1 MGLLKLTTKVQKK
14 IHTTKYNTNNFQI
27 SNFKFQ
33 IIRNMRI
40 LVFGNKYK
48 LKFIDLV
55 KDLFFKLK
63 ERGAT
68 ILFDKEFADQINE
81 SGLLDITSFA
91 TFDNDLSGDIAISL
105 GGDGTLLST
114 ANRIGNRQI
123 PILGINL
130 GRLGF
135 LTDVQAHELDNLDDI
150 ILNHKYRIEDRMV
163 LRAEICYSPSVLG
176 GVPKGGGGQTLNS
189 QLSTLNSIEFSLNEI
204 AVLKQDL
211 SSMISIDV
219 QLNGEPLHTYQ
230 ADGLLVATPTGSTAY
245 SLSVGGPIMM
255 PENHNLIIAPVAS
268 HSLNVRPLII
278 PDDWRIDLKVS
289 SRSHSFLA
297 SIDGRSIT
305 MPDSTTISI
314 SKANHTIQ
322 IIRLENHSF
331 LSTLKTK
338 LMWGADIRS

>member
-1 MGLLKLTTKVQKK
+1 MQ
-14 IHTTKYNTNNFQI
+14 
-27 SNFKFQ
+27 
-33 IIRNMRI
+33 I

-48 LKFIDLV
+48 LKFIDSV
-55 KDLFFKLK
+55 KNLFFSLK
-63 ERGAT
+63 EHGAT
-68 ILFDKEFADQINE
+68 ILFDKEFADQINN
-81 SGLLDITSFA
+81 SRLLDISSFS
-91 TFDNDLSGDIAISL
+91 TFDDDFSGDIAISL
-105 GGDGTLLST
+105 GGDGTLLAT

-135 LTDVQAHELDNLDDI
+135 LTDVQAHELDTLDDI

-163 LRAEICYSPSVLG
+163 LRAEITHNTQSSDKSDCPTSLNSLTSPT
-176 GVPKGGGGQTLNS
+176 KKTLNS
-189 QLSTLNSIEFSLNEI
+189 QLSTLNSVEFSLNEI

-219 QLNGEPLHTYQ
+219 HLNGEPLHTYQ
-230 ADGLLVATPTGSTAY
+230 ADGLLIATPTGSTAY

-305 MPDSTTISI
+305 MPDTTTISI
-314 SKANHTIQ
+314 SKAAHTVR
-322 IIRLENHSF
+322 IIRLEGHSF

>member
-1 MGLLKLTTKVQKK
+1 MQ
-14 IHTTKYNTNNFQI
+14 
-27 SNFKFQ
+27 
-33 IIRNMRI
+33 I

-55 KDLFFKLK
+55 KDLFFRLK
-63 ERGAT
+63 NQGST
-68 ILFDKEFADQINE
+68 ILFDNEFAEQINE
-81 SGLLDITSFA
+81 SGLLDISSFD
-91 TFDNDLSGDIAISL
+91 TFDNDFSGDIAISL
-105 GGDGTLLST
+105 GGDGTLLAT

-150 ILNHKYRIEDRMV
+150 IFNKKYKVDDRMV
-163 LRAEICYSPSVLG
+163 LRAEITNNNHTSLTEY
-176 GVPKGGGGQTLNS
+176 
-189 QLSTLNSIEFSLNEI
+189 SLNEI

-219 QLNGEPLHTYQ
+219 TLNGEPLHTYQ
-230 ADGLLVATPTGSTAY
+230 ADGLLVSTPTGSTAY

-278 PDDWRIDLKVS
+278 PDNWKIDLAIH
-289 SRSHSFLA
+289 SRSHSYLA

-305 MPDSTTISI
+305 MPDTASISI
-314 SKANHTIQ
+314 SKADYTVR
-322 IIRLENHSF
+322 IIRLEGHSF
-331 LSTLKTK
+331 LNTLKTK
-338 LMWGADIRS
+338 LMWGADVRS

>member
-1 MGLLKLTTKVQKK
+1 M
-14 IHTTKYNTNNFQI
+14 QI
-27 SNFKFQ
+27 L
-33 IIRNMRI
+33 I
-40 LVFGNKYK
+40 FGNKYK
-48 LKFIDLV
+48 LKFITQV

-63 ERGAT
+63 SHGAT
-68 ILFDKEFADQINE
+68 LLFEQEFATEIQQ
-81 SGLLDITSFA
+81 SGLLDISEFD
-91 TFDNDLSGDIAISL
+91 TFRDITTADIAISL
-105 GGDGTLLST
+105 GGDGTLLTT

-135 LTDVQAHELDNLDDI
+135 LTDVQAHELNNLDDI
-150 ILNHKYRIEDRMV
+150 IFNKKYKVDDRMV
-163 LRAEICYSPSVLG
+163 LRTEIHQTPSL
-176 GVPKGGGGQTLNS
+176 
-189 QLSTLNSIEFSLNEI
+189 IEYSLNEI

-219 QLNGEPLHTYQ
+219 TLNGEPLHTYQ
-230 ADGLLVATPTGSTAY
+230 ADGLLVSTPTGSTAY

-278 PDDWRIDLKVS
+278 PDNWKIDLAIH
-289 SRSHSFLA
+289 SRSHSYLA

-305 MPDSTTISI
+305 MPDTTTISI
-314 SKANHTIQ
+314 SKADYTVR
-322 IIRLENHSF
+322 IIRLEGHSF
-331 LSTLKTK
+331 LNTLKTK

>member
-1 MGLLKLTTKVQKK
+1 MQ
-14 IHTTKYNTNNFQI
+14 
-27 SNFKFQ
+27 
-33 IIRNMRI
+33 I

-55 KDLFFKLK
+55 KELFFKLK
-63 ERGAT
+63 NQGAT
-68 ILFDKEFADQINE
+68 ILFDKEFANQIQE
-81 SGLLDITSFA
+81 SGLLDISSFD
-91 TFDNDLSGDIAISL
+91 TFDNDITGDIAISL
-105 GGDGTLLST
+105 GGDGTLLAT

-150 ILNHKYRIEDRMV
+150 ILNHKYKIEDRMV
-163 LRAEICYSPSVLG
+163 LRAEINYSPTVLG
-176 GVPKGGGGQTLNS
+176 GVPKGGGGQTPHTSL
-189 QLSTLNSIEFSLNEI
+189 TEYSLNEI

-219 QLNGEPLHTYQ
+219 TLNGEPLHTYQ

-245 SLSVGGPIMM
+245 SLSIGGPIMM

-278 PDDWRIDLKVS
+278 PDDWKIDLKVS
-289 SRSHSFLA
+289 SRNHSYLA
-297 SIDGRSIT
+297 SIDGRSTT
-305 MPDSTTISI
+305 MPDTATISI
-314 SKANHTIQ
+314 SKADYSVR
-322 IIRLENHSF
+322 IIRLEGHSF
-331 LSTLKTK
+331 LNTLKTK
-338 LMWGADIRS
+338 LMWGADVRIEN

>member
-1 MGLLKLTTKVQKK
+1 MQ
-14 IHTTKYNTNNFQI
+14 
-27 SNFKFQ
+27 
-33 IIRNMRI
+33 I

-48 LKFIDLV
+48 LKFINSV

-63 ERGAT
+63 HRGAN
-68 ILFDKEFADQINE
+68 ILFDKEFAQEIQA
-81 SGLLDITSFA
+81 SGMLDISEFNV
-91 TFDNDLSGDIAISL
+91 FNNDFSGDIAISL
-105 GGDGTLLST
+105 GGDGTLLTT

-150 ILNHKYRIEDRMV
+150 IFNKKYKVDDRMV
-163 LRAEICYSPSVLG
+163 LRAEIKSSFLTP
-176 GVPKGGGGQTLNS
+176 NS
-189 QLSTLNSIEFSLNEI
+189 SLVEYSLNEI

-219 QLNGEPLHTYQ
+219 SLNDEPLHTYQ
-230 ADGLLVATPTGSTAY
+230 ADGLLVSTPTGSTAY

-278 PDDWRIDLKVS
+278 PDNWKIDLKVS
-289 SRSHSFLA
+289 SRSHSYLA

-305 MPDSTTISI
+305 MPDTATISI
-314 SKANHTIQ
+314 SKADYTVR
-322 IIRLENHSF
+322 IIRLEGHSF
-331 LSTLKTK
+331 LNTLKTK
-338 LMWGADIRS
+338 LMWGADVRS

>member
-1 MGLLKLTTKVQKK
+1 MQ
-14 IHTTKYNTNNFQI
+14 
-27 SNFKFQ
+27 
-33 IIRNMRI
+33 I

-55 KDLFFKLK
+55 KELFFKLK
-63 ERGAT
+63 NQGAT
-68 ILFDKEFADQINE
+68 ILFDKEFANQIQE
-81 SGLLDITSFA
+81 SGLLDISSFD
-91 TFDNDLSGDIAISL
+91 TFDNDITGDIAISL
-105 GGDGTLLST
+105 GGDGTLLAT

-150 ILNHKYRIEDRMV
+150 ILNHKYKIEDRMV
-163 LRAEICYSPSVLG
+163 LRAEIYYSPSVLG
-176 GVPKGGGGQTLNS
+176 GVPKGGGGQTPHTSLK
-189 QLSTLNSIEFSLNEI
+189 EFSLNEI

-219 QLNGEPLHTYQ
+219 TLNGEPLHTYQ

-278 PDDWRIDLKVS
+278 PDDWKIDLKVS
-289 SRSHSFLA
+289 SRNHSYLA
-297 SIDGRSIT
+297 SIDGRSTT
-305 MPDSTTISI
+305 MPDTATISI
-314 SKANHTIQ
+314 SKADYSVR
-322 IIRLENHSF
+322 IIRLEGHSF
-331 LSTLKTK
+331 LNTLKTK
-338 LMWGADIRS
+338 LMWGADVRIEN

>member
-1 MGLLKLTTKVQKK
+1 MQ
-14 IHTTKYNTNNFQI
+14 
-27 SNFKFQ
+27 
-33 IIRNMRI
+33 I

-55 KDLFFKLK
+55 KELFFKLK
-63 ERGAT
+63 NQGAT
-68 ILFDKEFADQINE
+68 ILFDKEFANQIQE
-81 SGLLDITSFA
+81 SRLLDISSFD
-91 TFDNDLSGDIAISL
+91 TFDNDITGDIAISL
-105 GGDGTLLST
+105 GGDGTLLAT

-150 ILNHKYRIEDRMV
+150 ILNHKYKIEDRMV
-163 LRAEICYSPSVLG
+163 LRAEIYYSSPVLG
-176 GVPKGGGGQTLNS
+176 GVPKGGGGQTPHTSL
-189 QLSTLNSIEFSLNEI
+189 TEYSLNEI

-219 QLNGEPLHTYQ
+219 TLNGEPLHTYQ

-268 HSLNVRPLII
+268 HSLNVRPHII
-278 PDDWRIDLKVS
+278 PDDWKIDLKVS
-289 SRSHSFLA
+289 SRNHSYLA
-297 SIDGRSIT
+297 SIDGRSTT
-305 MPDSTTISI
+305 MPDTATISI
-314 SKANHTIQ
+314 SKADYSVR
-322 IIRLENHSF
+322 IIRLEGHSF
-331 LSTLKTK
+331 LNTLKTK
-338 LMWGADIRS
+338 LMWGADVRIEN

>member
-1 MGLLKLTTKVQKK
+1 MQ
-14 IHTTKYNTNNFQI
+14 
-27 SNFKFQ
+27 
-33 IIRNMRI
+33 I

-48 LKFIDLV
+48 LKFIDSV
-55 KDLFFKLK
+55 KNLFFNLK
-63 ERGAT
+63 ERGTT
-68 ILFDKEFADQINE
+68 ILFDKEFAEQINKSE
-81 SGLLDITSFA
+81 LLDISSFD
-91 TFDNDLSGDIAISL
+91 TFDNDFTGDIAISL
-105 GGDGTLLST
+105 GGDGTLLAT

-150 ILNHKYRIEDRMV
+150 ILNHKYRIENRMV
-163 LRAEICYSPSVLG
+163 LRAEINSSHPDHHSPL
-176 GVPKGGGGQTLNS
+176 
-189 QLSTLNSIEFSLNEI
+189 IDFSLNEI

-211 SSMISIDV
+211 SSMISINV
-219 QLNGEPLHTYQ
+219 ALNGEPLHTYQ

-278 PDDWRIDLKVS
+278 PDDWRIDLKVA

-314 SKANHTIQ
+314 SKANYTVR
-322 IIRLENHSF
+322 IIRLEGHSF

>member
-1 MGLLKLTTKVQKK
+1 MQ
-14 IHTTKYNTNNFQI
+14 
-27 SNFKFQ
+27 
-33 IIRNMRI
+33 I

-48 LKFIDLV
+48 LKFINLV
-55 KDLFFKLK
+55 KELFFKLK
-63 ERGAT
+63 NQGAT
-68 ILFDKEFADQINE
+68 ILFDKEFANQIQE
-81 SGLLDITSFA
+81 SGLLDISSFD
-91 TFDNDLSGDIAISL
+91 TFDNDITGDIAISL
-105 GGDGTLLST
+105 GGDGTLLAT

-150 ILNHKYRIEDRMV
+150 ILNHKYKIEDRMV
-163 LRAEICYSPSVLG
+163 LRAEIYYSSPVLG
-176 GVPKGGGGQTLNS
+176 GVPKGGGGQTPHTSL
-189 QLSTLNSIEFSLNEI
+189 TEYSLNEI

-219 QLNGEPLHTYQ
+219 TLNGEPLHTYQ

-278 PDDWRIDLKVS
+278 PDDWKIDLKVS
-289 SRSHSFLA
+289 SRNHSYLA
-297 SIDGRSIT
+297 SIDGRSTT
-305 MPDSTTISI
+305 MPDTATISI
-314 SKANHTIQ
+314 SKADYSVR
-322 IIRLENHSF
+322 IIRLEGHSF
-331 LSTLKTK
+331 LNTLKTK
-338 LMWGADIRS
+338 LMWGADVRVEN

>member
-1 MGLLKLTTKVQKK
+1 MQ
-14 IHTTKYNTNNFQI
+14 
-27 SNFKFQ
+27 
-33 IIRNMRI
+33 I

-48 LKFIDLV
+48 LKFINSV

-63 ERGAT
+63 HRGAN
-68 ILFDKEFADQINE
+68 ILFDKEFAQEIQA
-81 SGLLDITSFA
+81 SGMLDISEFNV
-91 TFDNDLSGDIAISL
+91 FDNDFSGDIAISL
-105 GGDGTLLST
+105 GGDGTLLTT

-150 ILNHKYRIEDRMV
+150 IFNKKYKVDDRMV
-163 LRAEICYSPSVLG
+163 LRAEIKSSLLIP
-176 GVPKGGGGQTLNS
+176 NS
-189 QLSTLNSIEFSLNEI
+189 SLVEYSLNEI

-219 QLNGEPLHTYQ
+219 SLNDEPLHTYQ
-230 ADGLLVATPTGSTAY
+230 ADGLLVSTPTGSTAY

-278 PDDWRIDLKVS
+278 PDNWKIDLKVS
-289 SRSHSFLA
+289 SRSHSYLA

-305 MPDSTTISI
+305 MPDTATISI
-314 SKANHTIQ
+314 SKADYTVR
-322 IIRLENHSF
+322 IIRLEGHSF
-331 LSTLKTK
+331 LNTLKTK
-338 LMWGADIRS
+338 LMWGADVRS

>member
-1 MGLLKLTTKVQKK
+1 MQ
-14 IHTTKYNTNNFQI
+14 
-27 SNFKFQ
+27 
-33 IIRNMRI
+33 I

-48 LKFIDLV
+48 LKFINLV
-55 KDLFFKLK
+55 KELFFKLK
-63 ERGAT
+63 NQGAT
-68 ILFDKEFADQINE
+68 ILFDKEFANQIQE
-81 SGLLDITSFA
+81 SGLLDISSFD
-91 TFDNDLSGDIAISL
+91 TFDNDITGDIAISL
-105 GGDGTLLST
+105 GGDGTLLAT

-150 ILNHKYRIEDRMV
+150 ILNHKYKIEDRMV
-163 LRAEICYSPSVLG
+163 LRAEIYYSSPVLG
-176 GVPKGGGGQTLNS
+176 GVPKGGGGQTPHTSL
-189 QLSTLNSIEFSLNEI
+189 TEFSHNEI

-219 QLNGEPLHTYQ
+219 TLNGEPLHTYQ

-278 PDDWRIDLKVS
+278 PDDWKIDLKIS
-289 SRSHSFLA
+289 SRNHSYLA
-297 SIDGRSIT
+297 SIDGRSTT
-305 MPDSTTISI
+305 MPDTATISI
-314 SKANHTIQ
+314 SKADYSVR
-322 IIRLENHSF
+322 IIRLEGHSF
-331 LSTLKTK
+331 LNTLKTK
-338 LMWGADIRS
+338 LMWGADVRVEN

>member
-1 MGLLKLTTKVQKK
+1 MQ
-14 IHTTKYNTNNFQI
+14 
-27 SNFKFQ
+27 
-33 IIRNMRI
+33 I

-48 LKFIDLV
+48 LKFINSV

-63 ERGAT
+63 HRGAN
-68 ILFDKEFADQINE
+68 ILFDKEFAQEIQA
-81 SGLLDITSFA
+81 SGMLDISEFNV
-91 TFDNDLSGDIAISL
+91 FNNDFSGDIAISL
-105 GGDGTLLST
+105 GGDGTLLTT

-150 ILNHKYRIEDRMV
+150 IFNKKYKVDDRMV
-163 LRAEICYSPSVLG
+163 LRAEIKSSLLTP
-176 GVPKGGGGQTLNS
+176 NS
-189 QLSTLNSIEFSLNEI
+189 SLVEYSLNEI

-219 QLNGEPLHTYQ
+219 SLNDEPLHTYQ
-230 ADGLLVATPTGSTAY
+230 ADGLLVSTPTGSTAY

-278 PDDWRIDLKVS
+278 PDNWKIDLKVS
-289 SRSHSFLA
+289 SRSHSYLA

-305 MPDSTTISI
+305 MHDTATISI
-314 SKANHTIQ
+314 SKADYTVR
-322 IIRLENHSF
+322 IIRLEGHSF
-331 LSTLKTK
+331 LNTLKTK

>member
-1 MGLLKLTTKVQKK
+1 MQ
-14 IHTTKYNTNNFQI
+14 
-27 SNFKFQ
+27 
-33 IIRNMRI
+33 I

-48 LKFIDLV
+48 LKFINSV

-63 ERGAT
+63 HRGAN
-68 ILFDKEFADQINE
+68 ILFDKEFAQEIQA
-81 SGLLDITSFA
+81 SGMLDISEFNV
-91 TFDNDLSGDIAISL
+91 FNNDFSGDIAISL
-105 GGDGTLLST
+105 GGDGTLLTT
-114 ANRIGNRQI
+114 ANRIGNRQF

-150 ILNHKYRIEDRMV
+150 IFNKKYKVDDRMV
-163 LRAEICYSPSVLG
+163 LRAEIKSSLLTP
-176 GVPKGGGGQTLNS
+176 NS
-189 QLSTLNSIEFSLNEI
+189 SLVEYSLNEI

-219 QLNGEPLHTYQ
+219 SLNDEPLHTYQ
-230 ADGLLVATPTGSTAY
+230 ADGLLVSTPTGSTAY

-278 PDDWRIDLKVS
+278 PDNWKIDLKVS
-289 SRSHSFLA
+289 SRSHSYLA

-305 MPDSTTISI
+305 MPDTATISI
-314 SKANHTIQ
+314 SKADYTVR
-322 IIRLENHSF
+322 IIRLEGHSF
-331 LSTLKTK
+331 LNTLKTK
-338 LMWGADIRS
+338 LMWGADVRS

>member
-1 MGLLKLTTKVQKK
+1 MQ
-14 IHTTKYNTNNFQI
+14 
-27 SNFKFQ
+27 
-33 IIRNMRI
+33 I

-48 LKFIDLV
+48 LKFINLV
-55 KDLFFKLK
+55 KELFFKLK
-63 ERGAT
+63 NQGAT
-68 ILFDKEFADQINE
+68 ILFDKEFANQIQE
-81 SGLLDITSFA
+81 SGLLDISSFD
-91 TFDNDLSGDIAISL
+91 TFDNDITGDIAISL
-105 GGDGTLLST
+105 GGDGTLLAT

-150 ILNHKYRIEDRMV
+150 ILNHKYKIEDRMV
-163 LRAEICYSPSVLG
+163 LRAEIYYSSPVLG
-176 GVPKGGGGQTLNS
+176 GVPKGGGGQTPHTSL
-189 QLSTLNSIEFSLNEI
+189 TEYSLNEI

-219 QLNGEPLHTYQ
+219 TLNGEPLHTYQ

-278 PDDWRIDLKVS
+278 PDDWKIDLKVS
-289 SRSHSFLA
+289 SRNHSYLA
-297 SIDGRSIT
+297 SIDGRSTT
-305 MPDSTTISI
+305 MPDTATISI
-314 SKANHTIQ
+314 SKADYSVR
-322 IIRLENHSF
+322 IIRLEGHSF
-331 LSTLKTK
+331 LNTLKTK
-338 LMWGADIRS
+338 LMWGADVRS

>member
-1 MGLLKLTTKVQKK
+1 MQ
-14 IHTTKYNTNNFQI
+14 
-27 SNFKFQ
+27 
-33 IIRNMRI
+33 I

-48 LKFIDLV
+48 LKFIDSV
-55 KDLFFKLK
+55 KNLFFNLK
-63 ERGAT
+63 ERGTT
-68 ILFDKEFADQINE
+68 ILFDKEFADQINKSE
-81 SGLLDITSFA
+81 LLDISSFD
-91 TFDNDLSGDIAISL
+91 TFDNDFTGDIAISL
-105 GGDGTLLST
+105 GGDGTLLAT

-150 ILNHKYRIEDRMV
+150 ILNHKYRIENRMV
-163 LRAEICYSPSVLG
+163 LRAEINSSHPDHHSPL
-176 GVPKGGGGQTLNS
+176 
-189 QLSTLNSIEFSLNEI
+189 IDFSLNEI

-211 SSMISIDV
+211 SSMISINV
-219 QLNGEPLHTYQ
+219 ALNGEPLHTYQ

-278 PDDWRIDLKVS
+278 PDNWKIDLAIH
-289 SRSHSFLA
+289 SRSHSYLA

-305 MPDSTTISI
+305 MPDTATISI
-314 SKANHTIQ
+314 SKADYTIR
-322 IIRLENHSF
+322 IIRLEGHSF
-331 LSTLKTK
+331 LNTLKTK
-338 LMWGADIRS
+338 LMWGADVRS

>member
-1 MGLLKLTTKVQKK
+1 MQ
-14 IHTTKYNTNNFQI
+14 
-27 SNFKFQ
+27 
-33 IIRNMRI
+33 I

-48 LKFIDLV
+48 LKSFNSI
-55 KDLFFKLK
+55 KNLFLKLK
-63 ERGAT
+63 QRGAS
-68 ILFDKEFADQINE
+68 IAFDKEFADEINKTNE
-81 SGLLDITSFA
+81 FDISEFNV
-91 TFDNDLSGDIAISL
+91 FSNDFSGDIAISL
-105 GGDGTLLST
+105 GGDGTLLAT

-150 ILNHKYRIEDRMV
+150 IFNKKYKVDDRMM
-163 LRAEICYSPSVLG
+163 LRAEINSSLLSP
-176 GVPKGGGGQTLNS
+176 NS
-189 QLSTLNSIEFSLNEI
+189 SLVEYSLNEI

-219 QLNGEPLHTYQ
+219 TLNDEPLHTYQ

-278 PDDWRIDLKVS
+278 PDNWKIDLKIS
-289 SRSHSFLA
+289 SRSHSYLA
-297 SIDGRSIT
+297 SIDGRSHT
-305 MPDSTTISI
+305 MPDTATISI
-314 SKANHTIQ
+314 SKADYTVR
-322 IIRLENHSF
+322 IIRLEGHSF
-331 LSTLKTK
+331 LNTLKTK
-338 LMWGADIRS
+338 LMWGADVRS

>member
-1 MGLLKLTTKVQKK
+1 MQ
-14 IHTTKYNTNNFQI
+14 
-27 SNFKFQ
+27 
-33 IIRNMRI
+33 I

-48 LKFIDLV
+48 LKFIDSV

-63 ERGAT
+63 HRGAN
-68 ILFDKEFADQINE
+68 ILFDKEFAKEIQN
-81 SGLLDITSFA
+81 SGMLDISDFDV
-91 TFDNDLSGDIAISL
+91 FDNDFSGDIAISL
-105 GGDGTLLST
+105 GGDGTLLTT
-114 ANRIGNRQI
+114 ANRIGSRQI

-150 ILNHKYRIEDRMV
+150 IFNKKYKVDDRMV
-163 LRAEICYSPSVLG
+163 LRAEITDGSQPA
-176 GVPKGGGGQTLNS
+176 TLNS
-189 QLSTLNSIEFSLNEI
+189 TEYSLNEI

-219 QLNGEPLHTYQ
+219 SLNNEPLHTYQ
-230 ADGLLVATPTGSTAY
+230 ADGLLVSTPTGSTAY

-278 PDDWRIDLKVS
+278 PDNWKIDLAVH
-289 SRSHSFLA
+289 SRSHSYLA

-314 SKANHTIQ
+314 SKANYTVR
-322 IIRLENHSF
+322 IIRLEGHSF
-331 LSTLKTK
+331 LNNLKTK
-338 LMWGADIRS
+338 LMWGADVRS

>member
-1 MGLLKLTTKVQKK
+1 MQ
-14 IHTTKYNTNNFQI
+14 
-27 SNFKFQ
+27 
-33 IIRNMRI
+33 I

-48 LKFIDLV
+48 LKFINSV

-63 ERGAT
+63 HRGAN
-68 ILFDKEFADQINE
+68 ILFDKEFAQEIQA
-81 SGLLDITSFA
+81 SGMLDISEFNV
-91 TFDNDLSGDIAISL
+91 FNNDFSGDIAISL
-105 GGDGTLLST
+105 GGDGTLLTT

-135 LTDVQAHELDNLDDI
+135 LTDVQAHELNNLDDI
-150 ILNHKYRIEDRMV
+150 IFNKKYKVDDRMV
-163 LRAEICYSPSVLG
+163 LRAEI
-176 GVPKGGGGQTLNS
+176 NS
-189 QLSTLNSIEFSLNEI
+189 SLLTPNSSLVEYSLNEI

-219 QLNGEPLHTYQ
+219 SLNDEPLHTYQ
-230 ADGLLVATPTGSTAY
+230 ADGLLVSTPTGSTAY

-278 PDDWRIDLKVS
+278 PDNWKIDLKVS
-289 SRSHSFLA
+289 SRSHSYLA

-305 MPDSTTISI
+305 MPDTATISI
-314 SKANHTIQ
+314 SKADYTVR
-322 IIRLENHSF
+322 IIRLEGHSF
-331 LSTLKTK
+331 LNTLKTK
-338 LMWGADIRS
+338 LMWGADVRS

>member
-1 MGLLKLTTKVQKK
+1 MATKVQKK

-27 SNFKFQ
+27 SNLKIQ
-33 IIRNMRI
+33 ITLNMQI

-48 LKFIDLV
+48 LKFIDSV
-55 KDLFFKLK
+55 KNLFFKLK
-63 ERGAT
+63 HRGAN
-68 ILFDKEFADQINE
+68 ILFDKEFAKEIQD
-81 SGLLDITSFA
+81 SGMLDISEFDV
-91 TFDNDLSGDIAISL
+91 FDNDFSGDIAISL
-105 GGDGTLLST
+105 GGDGTLLTT

-150 ILNHKYRIEDRMV
+150 IFNKKYKVDDRMV
-163 LRAEICYSPSVLG
+163 LRAEIVHNAQCTMHNAQSAQ
-176 GVPKGGGGQTLNS
+176 KF
-189 QLSTLNSIEFSLNEI
+189 STTEFSLNEI

-219 QLNGEPLHTYQ
+219 TLNGEPLHTYQ
-230 ADGLLVATPTGSTAY
+230 ADGLLVSTPTGSTAY

-255 PENHNLIIAPVAS
+255 PETNNLIIAPVAS

-278 PDDWRIDLKVS
+278 PDNWKIDLKIS
-289 SRSHSFLA
+289 SRSHSYLA

-305 MPDSTTISI
+305 MPDTATISI
-314 SKANHTIQ
+314 SKADYTVR
-322 IIRLENHSF
+322 IIRLEGHSF
-331 LSTLKTK
+331 LNTLKTK
-338 LMWGADIRS
+338 LMWGADIRVES

>member
-1 MGLLKLTTKVQKK
+1 MQ
-14 IHTTKYNTNNFQI
+14 
-27 SNFKFQ
+27 
-33 IIRNMRI
+33 I

-55 KDLFFKLK
+55 KELFFKLK
-63 ERGAT
+63 NQGAT
-68 ILFDKEFADQINE
+68 ILFDKEFANQIQE
-81 SGLLDITSFA
+81 SGLLDISSFD
-91 TFDNDLSGDIAISL
+91 TFDNDITGDIAISL
-105 GGDGTLLST
+105 GGDGTLLAT

-150 ILNHKYRIEDRMV
+150 ILNHKYKIEDRMV
-163 LRAEICYSPSVLG
+163 LRAEIYYSSPVLG
-176 GVPKGGGGQTLNS
+176 GVPKGGGGQTPHTSL
-189 QLSTLNSIEFSLNEI
+189 TEYSLNEI

-219 QLNGEPLHTYQ
+219 TLNGEPLHTYQ

-278 PDDWRIDLKVS
+278 PDDWKIDLKVS
-289 SRSHSFLA
+289 SRNHSYLA
-297 SIDGRSIT
+297 SIDGRSTT
-305 MPDSTTISI
+305 MPDTATISI
-314 SKANHTIQ
+314 SKADYSVR
-322 IIRLENHSF
+322 IIRLEGHSF
-331 LSTLKTK
+331 LNTLKTK
-338 LMWGADIRS
+338 LMWGADVRVEN